1 MDLGAPVLDVQQ
13 SIVDSSDT
21 SSAAAT
27 TLAEPEILIQ
37 AGQSVVRGYAPLV
50 VYEQTAIDNTD
61 RGDGGVADSEFT
73 AGVDVQVVTTTT
85 YEVEDKVVD
94 KVTYRKE
101 TRKYDAPDLPD
112 GPDYDGKI
120 SDVRAREIQERARR
134 QAELEAERARR

>member
-13 SIVDSSDT
+13 SVVDSSDT

-50 VYEQTAIDNTD
+50 VYEQTTIDNTD
-61 RGDGGVADSEFT
+61 RGDGGVAESEFT

-94 KVTYRKE
+94 KINYRKE
-101 TRKYDAPDLPD
+101 K
-112 GPDYDGKI
+112 
-120 SDVRAREIQERARR
+120 
-134 QAELEAERARR
+134 